1 MVDDGSQRNCNGVV
15 VWAEV
20 ILMKRSWTGLH
31 EASKRSI
38 RRGLQRQAYITR
50 FAEER
55 LVVGSPFADSGR
67 MIKVR
72 SDRVVDTANTAISR
86 DRRQTIGG
94 QTVWVDSDKQ
104 NEKWSETW
112 IRVSVEY
119 KKHTRARGAG

>member
-1 MVDDGSQRNCNGVV
+1 
-15 VWAEV
+15 
-20 ILMKRSWTGLH
+20 MKRSWTSLH

-38 RRGLQRQAYITR
+38 RRDLERQAYMTR
-50 FAEER
+50 FADER

-72 SDRVVDTANTAISR
+72 ATGWLIQLIPQYLEIDDRLN
-86 DRRQTIGG
+86 G
-94 QTVWVDSDKQ
+94 QAVWVDSDKQ

>member
-1 MVDDGSQRNCNGVV
+1 M
-15 VWAEV
+15 
-20 ILMKRSWTGLH
+20 
-31 EASKRSI
+31 
-38 RRGLQRQAYITR
+38 
-50 FAEER
+50 
-55 LVVGSPFADSGR
+55 VVGSPFADSGR

-104 NEKWSETW
+104 NEKWCETW